1 MDVCLVITKRL
12 EELGFEQRDLAAAAE
27 VTESYISQLL
37 TRKKL
42 PPAPGRTDIY
52 DKMGK
57 FLKLPG
63 GELSKL
69 ADHERKE
76 ELKRTLGDAPPPL
89 FKEVRE
95 LVLRKCPPDKE
106 KQFRV
111 IFEKHPFGEVERL
124 VIQKLLDVGKRVAKE
139 ELESENWV
147 HQVARLTGRSYEEM
161 RVSILE
167 FLDTDASNLSVEN
180 CVTFLEPLI
189 ESWDIDL
196 ATFGM
201 EIVLNGRL
209 APGDPKKF
217 EFVEREPGQP
227 EEERG
232 LKEFLRD
239 TSLNLGAT
247 EEEIEFLKKL
257 RLKGKRPTALYY
269 YRELQNLRDPLNF
282 RALTT
287 QTPRANIQGQSQS
300 ERSVAPMHKYREAND
315 IKRRLQLDS
324 RKRATQR
331 WAGNKGS
338 RGKKQKAK
346 T

>member
-1 MDVCLVITKRL
+1 VIKQRL
-12 EELGFEQRDLAAAAE
+12 EELGFEQRDLAAAAK

-63 GELSKL
+63 AELSKL
-69 ADHERKE
+69 ADHQRKE
-76 ELKRTLGDAPPPL
+76 ELRRTLGDASPPL

-95 LVLRKCPPDKE
+95 LVLRKCAPDKE
-106 KQFRV
+106 QQFRV
-111 IFEKHPFGEVERL
+111 MFEKHPFGEVERL
-124 VIQKLLDVGKRVAKE
+124 VTQKLLDVGKRVAKE

-167 FLDTDASNLSVEN
+167 FLDTDALNVSVEN
-180 CVTFLEPLI
+180 CITFLDPLI
-189 ESWDIDL
+189 ESWDFDL

-232 LKEFLRD
+232 LKEFLCD
-239 TSLNLGAT
+239 TSLSCGAT

-257 RLKGKRPTALYY
+257 KIKGKRPTALYY

-282 RALTT
+282 QQLLTR
-287 QTPRANIQGQSQS
+287 TPRARIWGRSQP
-300 ERSVAPMHKYREAND
+300 EGSVPPMHKHRGASD
-315 IKRRLQLDS
+315 TSRQLQLDS
-324 RKRATQR
+324 KKRATPR
-331 WAGNKGS
+331 FAGSKGS
-338 RGKKQKAK
+338 PGKKQKAK
-346 T
+346 S